1 MAEGEDDSASSSSG
15 LGLSSSDSEQE
26 SKAPVESPAPAA
38 IPKRKKASK
47 KGDLSFADLAK
58 HGYSS
63 GPSVL
68 NVPAPNR
75 NANFESNWSW
85 SGGKQ
90 KTDEERQA
98 EEVENID
105 ERERTRE
112 IVNTGA
118 EKFAENTFNEYQ
130 FAKKQRRDAAAEQR
144 AQTFSK
150 KEKRK
155 RDLGQASRGKS
166 YVEEEKRL
174 LRDRGVYSG
183 FD

>member
-1 MAEGEDDSASSSSG
+1 
-15 LGLSSSDSEQE
+15 
-26 SKAPVESPAPAA
+26 
-38 IPKRKKASK
+38 K

-118 EKFAENTFNEYQ
+118 EKVRFSFHS
-130 FAKKQRRDAAAEQR
+130 EQR